1 MAARPQAVDLSASA
15 AAAAALE
22 SASSAERSALAVR
35 NWASHGL
42 SAKSALGKSDERQ
55 AVDIDEIQAET
66 EAAAEVLA
74 CRASVERLR
83 AQRRQVETIK
93 ANAERKDRLILLLRE
108 QLGDARDELVQF
120 QSAWENQAQL
130 QARARAPRA
139 ARARE
144 RERESAR
151 DTRRPPPVTITKKMH
166 SSLRRGPQNPG

>member
-1 MAARPQAVDLSASA
+1 MCDPPMAARPQAVDLSASA

-108 QLGDARDELVQF
+108 QLGKARDEIVKF

-130 QARARAPRA
+130 QARSRAPR

-144 RERESAR
+144 RERETERKREAALP
-151 DTRRPPPVTITKKMH
+151 RPACDE
-166 SSLRRGPQNPG
+166 LEENA